1 MALTSNVAKSFNI
14 ADRGILKEGMK
25 ADIVIWED
33 DPLEPATFPTK
44 VFIDGNDMDLTTR
57 SSRLTERYTD
67 KRDLPN
73 TYK

>member
-14 ADRGILKEGMK
+14 ADRGILQKGMK
-25 ADIVIWED
+25 ADLVIWED
-33 DPLEPATFPTK
+33 DPLEPATFPAK
-44 VFIDGNDMDLTTR
+44 VFINGNDMDLTTR
-57 SSRLTERYTD
+57 ASRLTERYVD

>member
-1 MALTSNVAKSFNI
+1 MALTSNVAYSFNI
-14 ADRGILKEGMK
+14 PERGILQKGMK

-33 DPLEPATFPTK
+33 DPLEPSTYPYK
-44 VFIDGNDMDLTTR
+44 VFINGNDMDLTTR
-57 SSRLTERYTD
+57 SSRLTERYID

>member
-1 MALTSNVAKSFNI
+1 
-14 ADRGILKEGMK
+14 MK

-33 DPLEPATFPTK
+33 DPLEPATFPIK